1 MSETMCVILGGGKG
15 TRLAPLTTLRSKPAV
30 PLGGK
35 YRLIDIPVSN
45 CLNSG
50 LGKIYVLTQFNSV
63 SLHRHIQ
70 RTYRFDNFNKNF
82 VTIMAAMQTPD
93 HQDWFQGT
101 ADAVRQNLRYIAAP
115 EYDPILIL
123 SGDQL
128 YRMDFRKMI
137 AWHNENQADVTIA
150 VIPVERP
157 KASGLGILQVDGGC
171 WIRRFVEK
179 PQEEALLDELEVSG
193 DSLRKFQIE
202 ARGRTHL
209 ASMGIY
215 LFNRESMID
224 MLDNDATDFGKEII
238 PAAIEKR
245 RTLAYM
251 FDGYWEDIG
260 TIRSFYDANLA
271 LTDPEPAFD
280 FFNHPNP
287 IYTHARQL
295 PASKFFD
302 CQVDASVI
310 ADGCIIEKSKI
321 HHCLV
326 GIRSILREGASL
338 QDTIMMGADSYETP
352 EGRASNA
359 ESGRADVG
367 IGPGTEIRQA
377 IIDLNARVGEN
388 CRIVNRDGVQEA
400 EGEFF
405 CIREGIVMI
414 PKDAEV
420 PAGTVV

>member
-1 MSETMCVILGGGKG
+1 MCVILGGGKG
-15 TRLAPLTTLRSKPAV
+15 TRLAPLTTFRSKPAV

-93 HQDWFQGT
+93 SQDWFQGT

-115 EYDPILIL
+115 DCDPILIL

-128 YRMDFRKMI
+128 YRMDFRTMI
-137 AWHNENQADVTIA
+137 DWHNQNQADVTIA
-150 VIPVERP
+150 VIPVDRR
-157 KASGLGILQVDGGC
+157 KASEFGILQVDDGC

-179 PQEEALLDELEVSG
+179 PQEEDLLNELEVSG
-193 DSLRKFQIE
+193 DSLQKFQIE
-202 ARGRTHL
+202 AKGRTHL

-215 LFNRESMID
+215 LFNRESMIE
-224 MLDNDATDFGKEII
+224 MLDNDATDFGREII

-245 RTLAYM
+245 RTLAFL

-260 TIRSFYDANLA
+260 TIRSFYEANLA
-271 LTDPEPAFD
+271 LTDPEPEFD
-280 FFNHPNP
+280 FFNQPDP
-287 IYTHARQL
+287 IYTRARQL

-310 ADGCIIEKSKI
+310 ADGCIIEKSTI
-321 HHCLV
+321 RHSLV

-338 QDTIMMGADSYETP
+338 QDTIMMGADIYETP
-352 EGRASNA
+352 EGRARNA
-359 ESGRADVG
+359 ESGRVDIG

-377 IIDLNARVGEN
+377 IIDLNARVGAN
-388 CRIVNRDGVQEA
+388 CCIVNRDGVQEA
-400 EGEFF
+400 EGDFF
-405 CIREGIVMI
+405 FIREGIVMI

-420 PAGTVV
+420 PAGTMI